1 MFEVLPKFAQKNS
14 KMAKIGHG
22 LMICDVVYKVYKVLH
37 TQVLS
42 SWVLPNQVPPK
53 A

>member
-22 LMICDVVYKVYKVLH
+22 LMICDVVYKVLH